1 MHLEVLV
8 LAFLEHLEDQAAAQV
23 GVVGVAEVLVH
34 ALLER
39 VDAAPQ
45 LLGVVGGQELFEDGA
60 CVRGAGR
67 ECRGG
72 FRARG

>member
-1 MHLEVLV
+1 MDLQVLV
-8 LAFLEHLEDQAAAQV
+8 LAFLEHLEHEAAAQV
-23 GVVGVAEVLVH
+23 GIVGVAEVLVH

-45 LLGVVGGQELFEDGA
+45 LFGVVGGEQFLEDGA
-60 CVRGAGR
+60 RVRGAGGER
-67 ECRGG
+67 RGG